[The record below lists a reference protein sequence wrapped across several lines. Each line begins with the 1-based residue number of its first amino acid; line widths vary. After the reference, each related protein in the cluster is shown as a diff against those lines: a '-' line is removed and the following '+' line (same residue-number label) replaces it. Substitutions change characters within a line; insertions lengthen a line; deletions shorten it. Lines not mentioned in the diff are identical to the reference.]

1 MNPEICPYRGKPVY
15 LAYEGLTKHACNNP
29 AVGLVFCEN
38 AIRLGYC
45 PRVDEEDKESDGK

>member
-1 MNPEICPYRGKPVY
+1 MIQETCEFRGKPVY
-15 LAYEGLTKHACNNP
+15 LAYEGTTKHACNNP

-38 AIRLGYC
+38 AIRTKSC